1 LIEVMA
7 KAYGDVFADN
17 VPLTEGVAALIAEA
31 LPKPGDKPKG
41 GSGKSEKGLGSDY
54 MKWLGKLPSDRLCY
68 ILAKFDPARAA
79 ELYLGTDYR
88 VVQDMG
94 EVYLEMQWNK
104 IQSSFEASMYGFGGG
119 YEGSKGGGDREVI
132 TYDLTT
138 PAGKKEA
145 MASLRAS
152 GFVQ

>member
-1 LIEVMA
+1 
-7 KAYGDVFADN
+7 
-17 VPLTEGVAALIAEA
+17 
-31 LPKPGDKPKG
+31 
-41 GSGKSEKGLGSDY
+41 
-54 MKWLGKLPSDRLCY
+54 MKWTGTLPSDPICY
-68 ILAKFDPARAA
+68 ILAKFDPAKAA
-79 ELYLGTDYR
+79 ELYLETDYR
-88 VVQDMG
+88 VVQDMS

-119 YEGSKGGGDREVI
+119 YEGGKGGGGSSAREVI

-152 GFVQ
+152 GFVP